1 MATKD
6 LFDSV
11 EPEAKEVMKRGGNLE
26 SKVGSVHIRRKRI
39 WYEGQSTIACL
50 DSSYYTPI
58 IRAAVQVENQLE
70 SSFWRLRRK
79 SILQRE
85 AWCCILR
92 NNAQGPRSLAIISAK
107 FDFDNCRF
115 FYLNDLVSSRSMYL
129 FLPVTLRFAS
139 SLRRIIRSQ
148 ITTVFSA
155 CWIGAMKA
163 SSSVCRFTNLL
174 RIIEFCFHPNKQLFC
189 IPMEEWPEICRR
201 INVKMA

>member
-1 MATKD
+1 MAVSLGFNSRCQGNRSREVGSCPKMATKD

-85 AWCCILR
+85 A
-92 NNAQGPRSLAIISAK
+92 
-107 FDFDNCRF
+107 
-115 FYLNDLVSSRSMYL
+115 
-129 FLPVTLRFAS
+129 
-139 SLRRIIRSQ
+139 
-148 ITTVFSA
+148 
-155 CWIGAMKA
+155 
-163 SSSVCRFTNLL
+163 
-174 RIIEFCFHPNKQLFC
+174 
-189 IPMEEWPEICRR
+189 
-201 INVKMA
+201 